1 MQTSFTPEQEQLR
14 EQLREYFAG
23 LMTAELRDALAS
35 SSGEY
40 GNGAAY
46 KQVVRQLGKDGWLA
60 IGWPAEYG
68 GQDRAVL
75 DQLVFKDEAA
85 DSGVPGSLF
94 TNYNGGARV
103 IGDWS
108 PQQYKC
114 LLT

>member
-1 MQTSFTPEQEQLR
+1 MQISFTPEQEQLR

-60 IGWPAEYG
+60 IGWPAEDG
-68 GQDRAVL
+68 GPDPAVL
-75 DQLVFKDEAA
+75 HPLVFPGAA
-85 DSGVPGSLF
+85 AGTEVPPPLPSIH
-94 TNYNGGARV
+94 TVCAR
-103 IGDWS
+103 IIRS
-108 PQQYKC
+108 RTPQ
-114 LLT
+114 